1 MAKGKG
7 RARDAAF
14 DRSIA
19 SSPLELLHLKAS
31 ASFPEDRACGP
42 HVVHQH
48 ALGLKVPRNGH
59 ELFVRDRLGVARK
72 GDGGRERRR
81 ISGRSGRRTRARRE
95 KMLAKAHLIVAR
107 GRDRGTKPSKA
118 PRAVPRR
125 AREVAREE
133 GAPAGKPAAHH
144 PRRPHHRRT
153 PRRRKASSGA
163 PSLSPTR
170 ARVADTDRASTPP
183 LNFFFL
189 FVGAFP
195 IFEMWESVTLTVGSW
210 KDHDR
215 ETSAG
220 RGKRGAPRERAQQP
234 RRGPGQAA
242 AERKESWCAEK
253 TTDDDDEDDESGRE
267 NAAPRRG
274 LRGRHDDRL
283 VPRGCPSPRL
293 DDDGSRGGLGPPVP
307 VEGGMPDERRGFA
320 GGRDLL
326 A

>member
-31 ASFPEDRACGP
+31 ASFPEDRACGS

-48 ALGLKVPRNGH
+48 ALGLQVAKSGN

-72 GDGGRERRR
+72 GDGGESGGELADEDEIEDEIDKLMRELEEEERRR
-81 ISGRSGRRTRARRE
+81 GGDADASSSFAQASDHGRRTRARRE

-133 GAPAGKPAAHH
+133 GAPAGNPAAHH

-163 PSLSPTR
+163 HSLSPTR
-170 ARVADTDRASTPP
+170 ARVADTERASTPP
-183 LNFFFL
+183 PPSEFFFFFFL
-189 FVGAFP
+189 
-195 IFEMWESVTLTVGSW
+195 L
-210 KDHDR
+210 
-215 ETSAG
+215 
-220 RGKRGAPRERAQQP
+220 
-234 RRGPGQAA
+234 
-242 AERKESWCAEK
+242 
-253 TTDDDDEDDESGRE
+253 
-267 NAAPRRG
+267 G
-274 LRGRHDDRL
+274 LSFRL
-283 VPRGCPSPRL
+283 
-293 DDDGSRGGLGPPVP
+293 GL
-307 VEGGMPDERRGFA
+307 
-320 GGRDLL
+320 
-326 A
+326 

>member
-1 MAKGKG
+1 MGGGSQPPARVRRKKLEERGSHLPFRHGLLRDGPVVPRDSVRAGVEALLFEVPGREGAGGGRDIEGWPKEKGG
-7 RARDAAF
+7 HGTRRSI

-31 ASFPEDRACGP
+31 ASFPEYRACGP
-42 HVVHQH
+42 HVVHHH
-48 ALGLKVPRNGH
+48 ALGLQVALSGH

-95 KMLAKAHLIVAR
+95 KKLAKAHLIVAR

-133 GAPAGKPAAHH
+133 GAPAGNPAAHH

-170 ARVADTDRASTPP
+170 LRVADTDRASTPP
-183 LNFFFL
+183 PPPPSEFFFFFL
-189 FVGAFP
+189 F
-195 IFEMWESVTLTVGSW
+195 
-210 KDHDR
+210 
-215 ETSAG
+215 
-220 RGKRGAPRERAQQP
+220 GAPHPTLLSSR
-234 RRGPGQAA
+234 
-242 AERKESWCAEK
+242 C
-253 TTDDDDEDDESGRE
+253 
-267 NAAPRRG
+267 
-274 LRGRHDDRL
+274 
-283 VPRGCPSPRL
+283 
-293 DDDGSRGGLGPPVP
+293 GSL
-307 VEGGMPDERRGFA
+307 
-320 GGRDLL
+320 
-326 A
+326 